1 MSVDKEKT
9 IYENF
14 RDVCLRR
21 KGADAIYYE
30 GKTFSFSDILAKIN
44 RIASY
49 YRSKGLKNGDV
60 ITIVAPNTPEI
71 VASFYAG
78 LQLGLTVHVLHP
90 LTSEDNILRE
100 LEDKGSKLLVTISLF
115 MRFYGRILNKKFP
128 VLVMDPT
135 ISLPWYKRFG
145 FALAAHGKLKAYRDH
160 KDVDNYANLKDVC
173 ENFVHYDTKEGHIVL
188 SSGGTTGV
196 SKSIVLSDFAF
207 LTILGDGLWFLGD
220 TPEEGEKETML
231 AALPMFHGF
240 GLTMG
245 VMAVPFLG
253 GSIGLLNSFRTKKV
267 IRLLKEGKLTAI
279 IGVPTVYEALLK
291 NKRFHGDLLKPIRNC
306 WVGGDF
312 ISPSLIKRF
321 NQRLQEAGS
330 QGKLMEGYG
339 LTETVAVLAVNT
351 LRENREGSIGKA
363 IPGVEVKIIDEEG
376 HEVPVGEEGEIAV
389 AGNTLMNGYYHL
401 DDPKPFI
408 EIEGKRFLKTGDLGR
423 MDADGFI
430 YFLSRAKRLI
440 KKKGI
445 NVYPLSIEK
454 VVSGLDGVE
463 ESAYLCETYKGYD
476 DTVLYVKLRPGVDKV
491 DAEKRIMDAL
501 HGNFNKYEW
510 PDFLLWKDE
519 LPHTDVMK
527 LDYKVLA
534 KEFHAF
540 LVEKFGPLHD

>member
-21 KGADAIYYE
+21 KGADAVYYE

-44 RIASY
+44 RIAFY
-49 YRSKGLKNGDV
+49 YRSKGLKKGDV

-135 ISLPWYKRFG
+135 VSLPWYKRFG
-145 FALAAHGKLKAYRDH
+145 FALVAHGKLKAYRDH
-160 KDVDNYANLKDVC
+160 TDVDNYANLKNVC
-173 ENFVHYDTKEGHIVL
+173 EDFVHYDTKEGHIVL

-291 NKRFHGDLLKPIRNC
+291 NKHFHGDLLKPIRNC

-363 IPGVEVKIIDEEG
+363 IPGV
-376 HEVPVGEEGEIAV
+376 
-389 AGNTLMNGYYHL
+389 
-401 DDPKPFI
+401 
-408 EIEGKRFLKTGDLGR
+408 
-423 MDADGFI
+423 
-430 YFLSRAKRLI
+430 
-440 KKKGI
+440 
-445 NVYPLSIEK
+445 
-454 VVSGLDGVE
+454 
-463 ESAYLCETYKGYD
+463 
-476 DTVLYVKLRPGVDKV
+476 
-491 DAEKRIMDAL
+491 
-501 HGNFNKYEW
+501 
-510 PDFLLWKDE
+510 
-519 LPHTDVMK
+519 
-527 LDYKVLA
+527 
-534 KEFHAF
+534 
-540 LVEKFGPLHD
+540 